1 MPVPVPVPVTEI
13 GHGHVDVHALFAV
26 EMTTLHVLCAR
37 GTEKAVGHEL
47 KSLGAESFE
56 EGKGV
61 VTLRPTDET
70 AALELMVRANVFS
83 RCAGRVLLELAKWSD
98 VTTEDDLVEAL
109 SHVAFEDRLDAKGTF
124 AVEAH
129 LKDCAWT
136 HEHYAAQRVKDVIVD
151 RLREL
156 GRGRPD
162 VDTKRPA
169 LQYILHWER
178 TTATLSLDTSGDSLH
193 MRGYRRG
200 VEGVAPM
207 KETLA
212 ASILAIGHADPDRP
226 FLDPC
231 CGTGTLAIEQAWRAL
246 RRAPGRDRHFGFER
260 WSKRA
265 PEIDRALA
273 RARTEAR
280 DNELDAFPA
289 PIQMSDW
296 HQDAVD
302 AATTCIEQAG
312 LTKHLQVE
320 RVDARKAPIPGPAG
334 GRPVICANLPFGERL
349 AAGSEN
355 RLQLEGFY
363 RTLGDRF
370 RVLEGARILLFS
382 AHPQTRALMDL
393 DDVAIR
399 KSHWRMKSGPLDA
412 TLYRWDVRIQD
423 YVPAPRAP
431 KPS

>member
-1 MPVPVPVPVTEI
+1 
-13 GHGHVDVHALFAV
+13 
-26 EMTTLHVLCAR
+26 MTTLHVLCAR
-37 GTEKAVGHEL
+37 GTEKAVGHEM
-47 KSLGAESFE
+47 KGLGAEKFD
-56 EGKGV
+56 EGKGLV
-61 VTLRPTDET
+61 SLRVADEMK
-70 AALELMVRANVFS
+70 ALELMVRANVFS
-83 RCAGRVLLELAKWSD
+83 RCASRVLLELAKWND
-98 VTTEDDLVEAL
+98 VATEDDLVEAL
-109 SHVAFEDRLDAKGTF
+109 SHVTFEDRLDAKGTL

-162 VDTKRPA
+162 VDTMRPS
-169 LQYILHWER
+169 LKYVLHWER

-212 ASILAIGHADPDRP
+212 ASILAIGHADPERP

-231 CGTGTLAIEQAWRAL
+231 CGTGTLAIEQALRAL
-246 RRAPGRDRHFGFER
+246 RRAPGRDRRFGFER
-260 WSKRA
+260 WNKRP

-273 RARTEAR
+273 LARTEAR
-280 DNELDAFPA
+280 DNELAALPA
-289 PIQMSDW
+289 PIRLSDW

-302 AATTCIEQAG
+302 AANECIEQAG
-312 LTKHLQVE
+312 LTKHLAVE
-320 RVDARKAPIPGPAG
+320 RVDARKAPLPGG
-334 GRPVICANLPFGERL
+334 DDTRTSRPVLCANLPFGERL

-370 RVLEGARILLFS
+370 RVLEGARVLLFS
-382 AHPQTRALMDL
+382 AHPQTSALLDL
-393 DDVAIR
+393 DDAAI
-399 KSHWRMKSGPLDA
+399 KHSKWRLKSGPLDA
-412 TLYRWDVRIQD
+412 TLYRWDIRIHD
-423 YVPAPRAP
+423 YVPPPRSDKGP
-431 KPS
+431 GRSRDRER